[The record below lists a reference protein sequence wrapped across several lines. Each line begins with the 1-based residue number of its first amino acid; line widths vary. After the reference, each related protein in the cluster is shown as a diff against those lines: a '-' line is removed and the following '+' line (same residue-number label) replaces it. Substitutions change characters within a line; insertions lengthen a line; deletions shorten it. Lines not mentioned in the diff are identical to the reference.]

1 MAPTTPEIKYVA
13 CFTQDDGV
21 YSCEHLHP
29 SVREAMNCLVPNG
42 GSFIRALDAGVFRS
56 LTNREFI
63 DFLESLQ
70 EMPWS
75 WRSKAQGGAVAV
87 SAAVSAE

>member
-1 MAPTTPEIKYVA
+1 MASNIPEIKYVA
-13 CFTQDDGV
+13 CFTADDGV
-21 YSCEHLHP
+21 YSCGHLHP

-42 GSFIRALDAGVFRS
+42 GSFIRAYDAGVFRS

-75 WRSKAQGGAVAV
+75 WRSKAQEGAVAV